1 MIMAD
6 EPKEELQHLAFED
19 RIEPELRAIRQ
30 KLDAIERQLDSVL
43 QAKHQEEGSALHR
56 AQ

>member
-1 MIMAD
+1 MAD

-30 KLDAIERQLDSVL
+30 KLDSIERQLDSVL